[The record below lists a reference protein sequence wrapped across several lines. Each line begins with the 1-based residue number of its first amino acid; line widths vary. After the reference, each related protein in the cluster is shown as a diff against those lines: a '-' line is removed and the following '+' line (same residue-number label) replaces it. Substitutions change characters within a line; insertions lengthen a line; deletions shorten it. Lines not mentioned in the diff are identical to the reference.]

1 MNNLPPLNSE
11 RKQFQDRLTQLQ
23 EEKSLISGIIL
34 RRVTRIVNTAE
45 FLSEEAKDE
54 LLKLIWE
61 K

>member
-1 MNNLPPLNSE
+1 MNNLPLLNSE
-11 RKQFQDRLTQLQ
+11 RKSFQDKLTQLT

-45 FLSEEAKDE
+45 FLSEEAKTE